1 MPKAAPFQAVC
12 RAMCAVLL
20 AAMLSACAS
29 TADGV
34 LVPTAASAPG
44 ATLVPMLV
52 ATTRAPTSDPGILY
66 SGERGPDIK
75 LEEIVVSIPPDAN
88 REAGEVQWPKK
99 LPPDPA
105 KDFATYSVSAIP
117 DIDAAR
123 KWLSRNQAS
132 SRRLLIFVHGFNNRY
147 EDAVYRLAQISHDSK
162 ANATPLLFTWPSRGS
177 VFAYG
182 YDKESTNFSRTALE
196 RVLTAAAAEPRV
208 AEVTV
213 LAHSMGTWLTVESL
227 RQMAIRNGGIPAKIE
242 NVILAAPDLDI
253 DVFRQLLAEHIDVEI
268 DVFRQQLA
276 DMGPER
282 PKFTVFVSRDD
293 RALKVSRRISG
304 EIDRLGQIDIND
316 PQYQALLESEG
327 ITVLDLTALQGGD
340 RLNHSKYADS
350 PEVVRLLGDRL
361 IAGQTVTDQ
370 NVGFGD
376 QIGAAALSLTNT
388 VGSAAGLG
396 ATLAS
401 VSATSWPYCF
411 SVPARSLSLA
421 GSVIIRFTLGSLRA
435 SASSGLFSRTPRR
448 SVASGWRPLLTITAL
463 ATSLR
468 ALTPSFTRVPVCSA
482 ERASWARCSAA
493 AASAKRFS
501 TRAAST

>member
-1 MPKAAPFQAVC
+1 MPKAVSFQAVC
-12 RAMCAVLL
+12 RAICAALL
-20 AAMLSACAS
+20 AAVLSACVS

-34 LVPTAASAPG
+34 LVPTAVSAPG

-52 ATTRAPTSDPGILY
+52 ATTRAPTRDPGILY

-88 REAGEVQWPKK
+88 REVGEVQWPKK

-253 DVFRQLLAEHIDVEI
+253 DVFRQ
-268 DVFRQQLA
+268 QLA
-276 DMGPER
+276 DMGPKR

-388 VGSAAGLG
+388 VGSAAGL
-396 ATLAS
+396 A
-401 VSATSWPYCF
+401 VSAP
-411 SVPARSLSLA
+411 VAVIDPATRNGLQDQADRFGNSLA
-421 GSVIIRFTLGSLRA
+421 NTVTSIIPLSDTK
-435 SASSGLFSRTPRR
+435 TRR
-448 SVASGWRPLLTITAL
+448 CDPKKQ
-463 ATSLR
+463 
-468 ALTPSFTRVPVCSA
+468 
-482 ERASWARCSAA
+482 RCP
-493 AASAKRFS
+493 
-501 TRAAST
+501 